1 MSASD
6 LAIVFTKLGE
16 QEKAQDTVGTIK
28 SVAVTE
34 RDAAAKVV
42 QGSAVAITEDIFCA
56 PKFQVAA
63 FKCNTTISKKL
74 CDITEFPEFAM
85 TSHLTIRFRQC
96 DEKVFIPDLLV
107 VMGKYPMVSEAHVAV
122 LRLMEIKHVCVK
134 DLASLEIDNNLS
146 LVLGKSIILMLFP
159 DATKLLHRLGVC
171 TVDRDAS
178 LVVPKIT
185 VSIGLVAPKS
195 TASAVSGAAKGG
207 LVAPKSTTSTASG
220 VVKGGLVAPKSTAS
234 AVSGVVKG
242 GLVAPKSTTSAVS
255 GAAKGGLVAPQSTAS
270 VVSGVVKGGLVAPK
284 STTSAVSGA
293 ANGGLVA
300 PKSTTS
306 AMSVAVKGGLV
317 APKST
322 TSAVSGAVKG
332 GLVAPQSTASVVSGV
347 VKGDVAPKS
356 TASVASVAVK
366 GVVVSKSTASI
377 ASEATK
383 GLVAPKSTASAA
395 SSAVK
400 MRIRMRKV
408 PASVLKTIPS
418 FENLD
423 DSCALSKVVR
433 QIEEGEIDDKGIDI
447 GGMWNLQ
454 DVGTAYL
461 YDDSKNANRWAK
473 GITTA
478 DASSLIKIPSG
489 NPSVSEYN

>member
-1 MSASD
+1 MLPDAGNNWFICLQRTNFHVFLVVQGRKIPMMSASD

-270 VVSGVVKGGLVAPK
+270 VVSGVVKG
-284 STTSAVSGA
+284 
-293 ANGGLVA
+293 
-300 PKSTTS
+300 
-306 AMSVAVKGGLV
+306 
-317 APKST
+317 
-322 TSAVSGAVKG
+322 
-332 GLVAPQSTASVVSGV
+332 
-347 VKGDVAPKS
+347 DVAPKS

>member
-1 MSASD
+1 MLPDAGNNWFICLQRTNFHVFLVVQGRKIPMMSASD

-255 GAAKGGLVAPQSTAS
+255 GAA
-270 VVSGVVKGGLVAPK
+270 
-284 STTSAVSGA
+284 
-293 ANGGLVA
+293 NGGLVA